1 MSVWGEGWRGLIGWV
16 CECVCGEGEGW
27 RGLIGWVCECVC
39 GGEGW
44 RGLIG
49 NPKVLALLS

>member
-1 MSVWGEGWRGLIGWV
+1 MSVGGEGWRGLIGWV